1 MSKEDNESLI
11 KQIRSLETRNT
22 TLNTNLKI
30 EKAKRLQCE
39 KEHLLNQER
48 IELLYA
54 TQDKVTTRKLKAL
67 SERKKRGEATAVIA
81 ITDWHAEEF
90 VDPDVIDGLNSFNL
104 TVAKR
109 RIKRTWD
116 KTLFLLDSMGSMTKV
131 KELVMWLG
139 GDLITGVI
147 HEELLESNLLGPS
160 EAVSFV
166 QDEVASGIDY
176 LLANSSLER
185 ILVPTSYGNHGRST
199 PKRRLKTGYKHS
211 WEWLAYKNLERYY
224 NTNPKVIFKIEKGY
238 HNWVNIQGH
247 DVRFHHGDAV
257 KFSGGVG
264 GLTTPLRKKIAQ
276 WNKSRV
282 AKLDVLGH
290 FHQFLD
296 DWNYVACG
304 CLVGYNSYALEIA
317 AEYQDP
323 TQTFIMIDK
332 DYGKTMALPI
342 FCEEK

>member
-1 MSKEDNESLI
+1 MSKESEESLV
-11 KQIRSLETRNT
+11 KQIRGLEKKNVSLKEDLR
-22 TLNTNLKI
+22 I
-30 EKAKRLQCE
+30 EKSKRLQCE
-39 KEHLLNQER
+39 KENLLQQER
-48 IELLYA
+48 MNLLYE
-54 TQDKVTTRKLKAL
+54 TQDQITVKKLKAL
-67 SERKKRGEATAVIA
+67 SSRKDRGHSTAVIA
-81 ITDWHAEEF
+81 ITDWHAEEY
-90 VDPDVIDGLNSFNL
+90 VDPKVIDGLNEFNL
-104 TVAKR
+104 EIARK

-116 KTLFLLDSMGSMTKV
+116 KTLFLLESMGNMTKV

-160 EAVSFV
+160 EAIIFV
-166 QDEVASGIDY
+166 QEEIASGIDY
-176 LLANSSLER
+176 LLANSKLER

-211 WEWLAYKNLERYY
+211 WEWLAYKNLEKYY
-224 NTNPKVIFKIEKGY
+224 SKNPKVVFKVEEGY

-257 KFSGGVG
+257 KFGGGVG

-317 AEYQDP
+317 AEYQEP